1 MQGKHLNAAVGHSS
15 IVISAFYLL
24 DQYLS
29 VGQIYH
35 QG

>member
-1 MQGKHLNAAVGHSS
+1 MESKHLNATVGHSS
-15 IVISAFYLL
+15 RISAFYLL

-35 QG
+35 QD